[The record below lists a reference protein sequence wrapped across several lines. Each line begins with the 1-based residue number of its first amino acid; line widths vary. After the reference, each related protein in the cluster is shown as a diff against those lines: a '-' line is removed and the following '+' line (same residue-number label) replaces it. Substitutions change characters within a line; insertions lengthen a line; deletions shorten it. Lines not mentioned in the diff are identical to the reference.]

1 VPLLLLVLVLLR
13 GGEGGEGRGGEAGGM
28 AGKADD
34 DDADEEERP
43 VRWRVADGSSEAE
56 VHPAT
61 NVLCPDRFRV
71 SSMPARLSWS
81 FSDCATGGRAMTMSS
96 SCRLS
101 RLVVSF
107 SCLCPL
113 FLSRKTKL
121 LVPCSGTQCLHH
133 GSMVVAALSC
143 M

>member
-43 VRWRVADGSSEAE
+43 VRWRVANGSSEAE

-61 NVLCPDRFRV
+61 NVLRPDRFRV
-71 SSMPARLSWS
+71 WQTGLPCEEAWLVLEPRPPSAFCAVEVVNAGSALVELFGLRDGGEGDDYELLLSPQQVGRFFLLSLPS
-81 FSDCATGGRAMTMSS
+81 FS
-96 SCRLS
+96 
-101 RLVVSF
+101 V
-107 SCLCPL
+107 
-113 FLSRKTKL
+113 
-121 LVPCSGTQCLHH
+121 
-133 GSMVVAALSC
+133 
-143 M
+143 